1 MKKLL
6 IIFIFSFLSFDFAS
20 AISDLPRCKGKD
32 YNYYV
37 NCYGSYKDKDYSEIY
52 NTPGLTNNY
61 VGEFG
66 DLPGLTHG
74 HGIADVYEYGEYKG
88 TYVGNFKND
97 KLDGL
102 ATFIGQN
109 FFSVVEYKL
118 DEFLNGTDFLVEDKI
133 VYVGQYN
140 KDGEWNGL
148 GAAISPDGW
157 IYNVFKNNEIV
168 ENNEELSAINK
179 INHSPCKGTDLPQD
193 RSEWRDCTVHNEL
206 FTDNNTDGS
215 ISKKYIKTG
224 WHGFNEVTEI
234 YSGEVRRHQSK
245 WLSVYEDY
253 QERPK
258 FEGKG
263 IVETYFDGK
272 LNLIYIGE
280 FEKGLRSGYGTQY
293 DVVNNS
299 VYVGQFENNNFNG
312 HGTYI
317 QKDEKYV
324 GNFSSK
330 DYHGAGILFTKDK
343 RNISAFKWGKSLYE
357 IEHNVKINKD
367 VALSCEAESS
377 YGSKL
382 LKLKLDKNLNRLTV
396 SSNFYTHDGKPSYYS
411 NFNVEEILLNS
422 DEYLIGFYRDDE
434 LDKNFH
440 FMLDKYTGEFVVKDL
455 YNINDKYV
463 ISPTGSPVL
472 LGYTCKNK
480 LF

>member
-1 MKKLL
+1 MRKLL
-6 IIFIFSFLSFDFAS
+6 IILIFSFLSFDFAS
-20 AISDLPRCKGKD
+20 AISDLPPCKGK
-32 YNYYV
+32 NYKKYV
-37 NCYGSYKDKDYSEIY
+37 NCYGSYKDKDYSKIY

-66 DLPGLTHG
+66 DLPGLSNG
-74 HGIADVYEYGEYKG
+74 KGIAEIYINGEYDG

-102 ATFIGQN
+102 GTYIGQN
-109 FFSVVEYKL
+109 FFSVAEFKL
-118 DEFLNGTDFLVEDKI
+118 DEFVNGTDFLVEDKS

-148 GAAISPDGW
+148 GASINPDGW

-193 RSEWRDCTVHNEL
+193 RSLWRDCTVHNES
-206 FTDNNTDGS
+206 FIDNNTDRS
-215 ISKKYIKTG
+215 ISTKYIKTG
-224 WHGFNEVTEI
+224 WYGFNEAFEV
-234 YSGEVRRHQSK
+234 YSGEVTRHQSK

-263 IVETYFDGK
+263 IVSTYFDGK

-280 FEKGLRSGYGTQY
+280 FKKGLRSGYGTQY

-312 HGTYI
+312 HGTYFH
-317 QKDEKYV
+317 KDEKYV
-324 GNFSSK
+324 GNFYNSQ
-330 DYHGAGILFTKDK
+330 YHGLGVLFRKDK

-357 IEHNVKINKD
+357 IEHNVKIDKD
-367 VALSCEAESS
+367 VALSCEKKTS
-377 YGSKL
+377 YGYDRFKL
-382 LKLKLDKNLNRLTV
+382 ILDKNLNRFTI
-396 SSNFYTHDGKPSYYS
+396 SSINPNS
-411 NFNVEEILLNS
+411 NLNVEEILLNS

-440 FMLDKYTGEFVVKDL
+440 YMLDKFSGEYRATELND
-455 YNINDKYV
+455 INHKYV
-463 ISPTGSPVL
+463 IKPAGSSSI
-472 LGYTCKNK
+472 GYKCQNK